1 MFVLRGNLPANVVA
15 VVFDIVLDQ
24 LLDIAVVADSC
35 ILVSL
40 LHRNV
45 AAKREEKKYV
55 LLIPPY
61 NQFKAIGLQQKILRY

>member
-1 MFVLRGNLPANVVA
+1 MVA

-35 ILVSL
+35 ILVLL

-55 LLIPPY
+55 LL
-61 NQFKAIGLQQKILRY
+61 NSS